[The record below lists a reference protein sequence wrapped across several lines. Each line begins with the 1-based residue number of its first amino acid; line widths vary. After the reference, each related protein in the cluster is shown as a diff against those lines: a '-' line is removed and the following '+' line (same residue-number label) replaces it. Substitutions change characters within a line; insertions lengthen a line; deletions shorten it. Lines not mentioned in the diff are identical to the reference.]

1 MSRRRGT
8 WKETGAARTDVA
20 AGELTDS
27 GGLSPKTGAVPGS
40 LQLEWRRCGKP
51 TCRCAGG
58 SPHGPYAYRY
68 WYEAGRRQK
77 CYVPAARV
85 AEVRVAVSRWRD
97 LHPRLWSERR
107 ALAELRRLAEEVEA
121 WT

>member
-1 MSRRRGT
+1 MGMTAGKGFLAGGRASPSALEVA
-8 WKETGAARTDVA
+8 ETCHKIPALLPLWT
-20 AGELTDS
+20 
-27 GGLSPKTGAVPGS
+27 
-40 LQLEWRRCGKP
+40 RCGKP

-68 WYEAGRRQK
+68 WYEAGRRRK

-85 AEVRVAVSRWRD
+85 AEVRAAVSRWRD

-107 ALAELRRLAEEVEA
+107 ALAELRRLAEEVDA